1 MTTSNLMED
10 YISMYLGT
18 FKYVEGFISQPTGEY
33 NLSFEQFLILKD
45 IHNAENISMVD
56 IAKKRNVSRSA
67 IARQLNVLKQLK
79 YIYQE
84 QDTID
89 RRRINLRLS
98 DQGAK
103 VEHVV
108 TESIKQRFDTWVD
121 VLGETKVVELL
132 SLMKEFGNKIMVNGK

>member
-1 MTTSNLMED
+1 MTTTKLMDD

-18 FKYVEGFISQPTGEY
+18 FKNVEGFISQPTSEF

-45 IHNAENISMVD
+45 IHSTEDISMVD

-67 IARQLNVLKQLK
+67 IARQLNVLKQLR

-84 QDTID
+84 QDTVD

-103 VEHVV
+103 VERVV
-108 TESIKQRFDTWVD
+108 TESIKKRFDTWVN
-121 VLGETKVVELL
+121 VLGEDKAVLLL
-132 SLMKEFGNKIMVNGK
+132 SLMKEFGQKIMVDRK

>member
-1 MTTSNLMED
+1 MTTTKLMED
-10 YISMYLGT
+10 YIDMYLGT
-18 FKYVEGFISQPTGEY
+18 FKYVEGFISQPTSEY

-45 IHNAENISMVD
+45 IQNTENISMVD

-67 IARQLNVLKQLK
+67 IARQLNVLKQLQ

-103 VEHVV
+103 VERVV
-108 TESIKQRFDTWVD
+108 TESIKKRFDTWVD
-121 VLGETKVVELL
+121 VLGEGKVVDLL
-132 SLMKEFGNKIMVNGK
+132 GLMREFGQKIMVDGR

>member
-1 MTTSNLMED
+1 MTTTKLMED
-10 YISMYLGT
+10 YIDMYLGT
-18 FKYVEGFISQPTGEY
+18 FKYVEGFISQPTSEY
-33 NLSFEQFLILKD
+33 DLSFEQFLILKD
-45 IHNAENISMVD
+45 IQNTENISMVD

-67 IARQLNVLKQLK
+67 IARQLNVLKQLQ

-103 VEHVV
+103 VERVV
-108 TESIKQRFDTWVD
+108 TESIKKRFDTWVD
-121 VLGETKVVELL
+121 VLGEGKVVDLL
-132 SLMKEFGNKIMVNGK
+132 GLMREFGQKIMVDGR

>member
-1 MTTSNLMED
+1 MTTTKLMED
-10 YISMYLGT
+10 YIDMYLGT
-18 FKYVEGFISQPTGEY
+18 FKYVEGFISQPTSEY

-45 IHNAENISMVD
+45 IQNTENISMVD

-67 IARQLNVLKQLK
+67 IARQLNVLKQLQ

-89 RRRINLRLS
+89 RRRINLRLA

-103 VEHVV
+103 VERVV
-108 TESIKQRFDTWVD
+108 TESIKKRFDTWVD
-121 VLGETKVVELL
+121 VLGEGKVVDLL
-132 SLMKEFGNKIMVNGK
+132 GLMREFGQKIMVDGR